1 MSYAYVVM
9 FVQNLVCVLIV
20 SAVASPSI
28 KYAYKAVLIITA

>member
-1 MSYAYVVM
+1 MKCAYVVM

-28 KYAYKAVLIITA
+28 KYAYKTVPIITA